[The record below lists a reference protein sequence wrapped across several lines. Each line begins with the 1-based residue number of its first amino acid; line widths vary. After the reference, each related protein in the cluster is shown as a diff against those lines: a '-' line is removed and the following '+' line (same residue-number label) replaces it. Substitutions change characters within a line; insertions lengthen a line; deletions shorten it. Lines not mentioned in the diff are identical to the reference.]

1 MRARAGDPPRTMAQK
16 ILAARS
22 SDPTL
27 AGEMVDVGVDQIVLS
42 RAPMRAHAAAVAAG
56 LKKTSVEVAVAYDG
70 RCVTDAGPPDE
81 SRAMESRATSAEML
95 AHGVLIARAGVGF
108 PAPVHLERFAS
119 PARLCVTD
127 EPRLAGVGGIGM
139 LTLVV
144 PTSSLAR
151 ALTHRTVLVR
161 SPVSVQ
167 VLLGGRL
174 RPFVC
179 ARDVALELLRRGL
192 GDVVRRIEEER
203 GAPVILEFAGPSARL
218 LSVGERS
225 VMAAIAPQV
234 GAAAALF
241 LSDERTEVFL
251 RDQRRSKA
259 HRALAPDAGAPCEE
273 VLNVDLGAVDPLL
286 LDDEGKVRAVRDL
299 VGRPV
304 AQALLGG
311 DGGVTLRDLFAAA
324 ILLKSKRVPP
334 GLDLLLAMPSRQMLE
349 VLAGT
354 GALTDL
360 IATGARLIEPDARV
374 VSGELYGPPR
384 VGVAM
389 RTCDPEP
396 RVAGR
401 RAAVVASA
409 ETLAYA
415 VATGEVGDPRSFK
428 RPVRVTVPRALP
440 TDDVLV
446 ARRVERGEDG
456 TSVASLR
463 RGRDSVTPADRSP
476 RREALSPAHG
486 WRAAQTLE
494 LVDSVTF
501 SASGRRAM
509 EGPAG
514 SVGNGRSSGVAVVC
528 ATLDEVRD
536 LSARAHEIAPYA
548 RAVLAPYI
556 PGGLVALLSAAGIA
570 AIRLDLLAARGLRG
584 QRTIALPPASK
595 WPERAAATVTVG
607 ANRLP
612 LTWLARGAERAWA
625 AEAAVVGSEVAGA
638 GVGHGAGGP
647 GSVDRASA
655 GVLGVAKSSRA
666 TPDR

>member
-27 AGEMVDVGVDQIVLS
+27 AGEMVDIGVDQIVLA
-42 RAPMRAHAAAVAAG
+42 RAPMRAHAAAIAAG

-81 SRAMESRATSAEML
+81 SRTTPAEML

-151 ALTHRTVLVR
+151 ALTHKRVLVR
-161 SPVSVQ
+161 PPVSVQ
-167 VLLGGRL
+167 VLLSGRL

-192 GDVVRRIEEER
+192 ADVVRRIEEER
-203 GAPVILEFAGPSARL
+203 GAPVVLEFAGPSARL
-218 LSVGERS
+218 FSVGERS
-225 VMAAIAPQV
+225 VMTAMAPQV
-234 GAAAALF
+234 GAAAGLF

-259 HRALAPDAGAPCEE
+259 HRALVPDAGAPCEE

-286 LDDEGKVRAVRDL
+286 LDDEGQVRAVRDL
-299 VGRPV
+299 VGQPV
-304 AQALLGG
+304 TQALLGG

-324 ILLKSKRVPP
+324 ILLKSKRVPSR
-334 GLDLLLAMPSRQMLE
+334 LDLLLAMPSRQMLE
-349 VLAGT
+349 VLAAT

-360 IATGARLIEPDARV
+360 IATGARLVEPDARV
-374 VSGELYGPPR
+374 VSGELYCPPR

-415 VATGEVGDPRSFK
+415 AATGEVGDPRSFK

-446 ARRVERGEDG
+446 TRRVERVQDG
-456 TSVASLR
+456 TAAASPR
-463 RGRDSVTPADRSP
+463 RARDAAAHPARSP
-476 RREALSPAHG
+476 RREAVSAAHA
-486 WRAAQTLE
+486 WNAAQTLE
-494 LVDSVTF
+494 LVDGATF
-501 SASGRRAM
+501 SASARRATAAP
-509 EGPAG
+509 GAG
-514 SVGNGRSSGVAVVC
+514 NMGNGRSSGVAVVC

-536 LSARAHEIAPYA
+536 LSAWAHEIAPYV

-556 PGGLVALLSAAGIA
+556 PGGLVALFSAAGIA
-570 AIRLDLLAARGLRG
+570 AIRLDLFAAKGLRG
-584 QRTIALPPASK
+584 QRTIALPPASQ
-595 WPERAAATVTVG
+595 WPEHGAATVTVG
-607 ANRLP
+607 PNRLP
-612 LTWLARGAERAWA
+612 LTWLALGAERAWA
-625 AEAAVVGSEVAGA
+625 M
-638 GVGHGAGGP
+638 
-647 GSVDRASA
+647 DR
-655 GVLGVAKSSRA
+655 
-666 TPDR
+666 